1 MAASVVI
8 LTGERG
14 VGKTTVCRETITLA
28 KVRGYTCGGILT
40 LIQPD
45 GELGVLDASSGDT
58 RRLTLPPDAKP
69 AIVQGRFHF
78 APETLDWGNMV
89 LARATPCQLLV
100 IDELGPLEIE
110 QGRGWTKTSDVLHR
124 GDFALALVVV
134 RPELVV
140 KAQLWLAVGAIA
152 VLAVTPEDR
161 GGFPSTLLNMLK
173 REISPPPN
181 A

>member
-14 VGKTTVCRETITLA
+14 VGKTTVCRETVTLA
-28 KVRGYTCGGILT
+28 KARDYTCGGILT
-40 LIQPD
+40 LTQPG
-45 GELGVLDASSGDT
+45 GELDVLDASSGDT

-69 AIVQGRFHF
+69 AIVQGHFRF
-78 APETLDWGNMV
+78 APETLGWGNMV

-110 QGRGWTKTSDVLHR
+110 QGRGWTKAPDVLRR
-124 GDFALALVVV
+124 GNFALALVVV

-140 KAQLWLAVGAIA
+140 KAQLRLPVGAIA

-161 GGFPSTLLNMLK
+161 DGLPSTLLDMLE
-173 REISPPPN
+173 REIGPPPN

>member
-28 KVRGYTCGGILT
+28 EARDYTCGGILT
-40 LIQPD
+40 LTQPD
-45 GELGVLDASSGDT
+45 GELDVLDASSGDT
-58 RRLTLPPDAKP
+58 HRLTLPPDAKP
-69 AIVQGRFHF
+69 AIVQGRFRF
-78 APETLDWGNMV
+78 APETVGWGNMA

-110 QGRGWTKTSDVLHR
+110 QGRGWTKTSDVLRR
-124 GDFALALVVV
+124 GDFALAIVVV
-134 RPELVV
+134 RPELVI
-140 KAQLWLAVGAIA
+140 KAQLRLPVGAIA

-161 GGFPSTLLNMLK
+161 DGLPSTLLDMLE
-173 REISPPPN
+173 REIGPPPN